1 MRFNLV
7 HSNRGG
13 ANICKVN
20 AEAVTRSIGYH
31 PRMRGICLEGLTLT
45 GGQRPIKLALTCVI
59 DPKNVDP
66 SEPLIAKA
74 DARSVDA
81 RVRPKRP
88 FRWALAS
95 EPTLSVCRRLRE

>member
-1 MRFNLV
+1 MPLGMHSRFLKQERTSASIAEQHGLGVHALV

-45 GGQRPIKLALTCVI
+45 GG
-59 DPKNVDP
+59 
-66 SEPLIAKA
+66 
-74 DARSVDA
+74 
-81 RVRPKRP
+81 
-88 FRWALAS
+88 
-95 EPTLSVCRRLRE
+95 